1 MYAMKTILVIEDNE
15 DIRENVEEIL
25 TLSDYK
31 VLTAQNGKE
40 GVDIA
45 QKNQPDLIICDIM
58 MPGIDG
64 YGVLHVLHKD
74 PLTQNIPF
82 IFLTSKS
89 ERSDFRAAMEMGA
102 DDYIT
107 KPFSGN
113 ELLNAIESRL
123 KKNDIIR
130 KNLPADMHGL
140 NELRSALSNSKTL
153 EQLTAESNVNDYK
166 KRQVIYKQGNHPHYL
181 FYILKGKVKTFKTH
195 EDGKDLVID
204 LYNEGDFFGY
214 TAMLE
219 NGIYKETAEAIEE
232 TELALIPRKEFE
244 DVLNT
249 NPAIAKKLISLLSRN
264 VVAKEEQ
271 LLGIAYNTLRKKVA
285 GALVS
290 MQKKYHVTKKDAFT
304 IDISREELA
313 TIAGTATESLIRT
326 LSDFKS
332 ENLIDIK
339 TGKITI
345 VDEKKL
351 ANLIR

>member
-1 MYAMKTILVIEDNE
+1 MKTILVIEDNE
-15 DIRENVEEIL
+15 VIRENVEEIL

-31 VLTAQNGKE
+31 VLTAKNGKE
-40 GVDIA
+40 GVEVA
-45 QKNQPDLIICDIM
+45 QSSQPDLIICDIM

-74 PLTQNIPF
+74 PKTVNIPF

-107 KPFSGN
+107 KPFAGN

-123 KKNDIIR
+123 KKQEIIK
-130 KNLPADMHGL
+130 KNLSADLQGL
-140 NELRSALSNSKTL
+140 NELRASISDNKTL
-153 EQLTAESNVNDYK
+153 EALSDESNTNTYK
-166 KRQVIYKQGNHPHYL
+166 KKQVIYKQANHPHYL
-181 FYILKGKVKTFKTH
+181 FYVLKGKVKTFKTH
-195 EDGKDLVID
+195 EDGKDLVIN

-214 TAMLE
+214 IALLE
-219 NGIYKETAEAIEE
+219 SSTYTETAEAIEE
-232 TELALIPRKEFE
+232 TELALIPKKEFE
-244 DVLNT
+244 SLLNN
-249 NPAIAKKLISLLSRN
+249 NPAIARKLVALLSKN
-264 VVAKEEQ
+264 VVAKENQ

-285 GALVS
+285 EALVS
-290 MQKKYHVTKKDAFT
+290 MQKKYHTNKSEPFV
-304 IDISREELA
+304 IDSSREELA

-332 ENLIDIK
+332 ENLIDIR
-339 TGKITI
+339 TGKIVI
-345 VDEKKL
+345 IDEKKL

>member
-1 MYAMKTILVIEDNE
+1 MKTILIIEDND

-31 VLTAQNGKE
+31 VLTAANGKE
-40 GVDIA
+40 GVDVA
-45 QKNQPDLIICDIM
+45 QKNIPDLIICDIM

-74 PLTQNIPF
+74 PATQNIPF

-130 KNLPADMHGL
+130 KTLSADMQGL
-140 NELRSALSNSKTL
+140 NELRASLDSNKTL
-153 EQLTAESNVNDYK
+153 ESLTEESNSNNYR
-166 KRQVIYKQGNHPHYL
+166 KRQVIYKQGNNPHYL
-181 FYILKGKVKTFKTH
+181 FYILKGKVKTYKTH

-214 TAMLE
+214 TSLIE
-219 NGIYKETAEAIEE
+219 NTVYNETAEAIEE
-232 TELALIPRKEFE
+232 TELTLIPRKDFE
-244 DVLNT
+244 DLLNT
-249 NPAIAKKLISLLSRN
+249 NPAISRKLISLLSKN
-264 VVAKEEQ
+264 VIAKEDH

-285 GALVS
+285 GALIA
-290 MQKKYHVTKKDAFT
+290 MQKKYHTDKKEAFT

-339 TGKITI
+339 TGKIII

-351 ANLIR
+351 VNLIR

>member
-1 MYAMKTILVIEDNE
+1 MKTILVIEDNE

>member
-1 MYAMKTILVIEDNE
+1 MKTILVIEDNE

-31 VLTAQNGKE
+31 VLTAANGKE
-40 GVDIA
+40 GVEVA
-45 QKNQPDLIICDIM
+45 QKNIPDLIICDIM

-123 KKNDIIR
+123 RKTDIIKKNLSADI
-130 KNLPADMHGL
+130 DGL
-140 NELRSALSNSKTL
+140 NELRSAMSNNKTL
-153 EQLTAESNVNDYK
+153 EDLTAESNINDYK
-166 KRQVIYKQGNHPHYL
+166 KRQVIYKTGNHPHYL
-181 FYILKGKVKTFKTH
+181 FYIIKGKVKTFKTH

-214 TAMLE
+214 TTLIE
-219 NGIYKETAEAIEE
+219 NGIYKDTAEAIEE
-232 TELALIPRKEFE
+232 TELALIPRKDFE
-244 DVLNT
+244 QLLNT
-249 NPAIAKKLISLLSRN
+249 NPAIARKLISLLSKN
-264 VVAKEEQ
+264 VVSKEDH

-285 GALVS
+285 EALIS
-290 MQKKYHVTKKDAFT
+290 MQKKYHTNKQEPYT

-339 TGKITI
+339 TSKITI
-345 VDEKKL
+345 TDEKKL
-351 ANLIR
+351 YNLIR

>member
-1 MYAMKTILVIEDNE
+1 MKTILVIEDNE

-31 VLTAQNGKE
+31 VLTAANGKE
-40 GVDIA
+40 GVEVA
-45 QKNQPDLIICDIM
+45 TSKKPDLIICDIM

-74 PLTQNIPF
+74 PATQDIPF

-123 KKNDIIR
+123 KKIDIV
-130 KNLPADMHGL
+130 KKSLPADLRGL
-140 NELRSALSNSKTL
+140 NELRSALGSGKTL
-153 EQLTAESNVNDYK
+153 EQLTAESNVSDYK
-166 KRQVIYKQGNHPHYL
+166 KRQVIYKQGNNAHYL
-181 FYILKGKVKTFKTH
+181 FYIVKGKVKSYMTH

-204 LYNEGDFFGY
+204 LYNTGDFFGY
-214 TAMLE
+214 TALLE
-219 NGIYKETAEAIEE
+219 NTTYKDTAEAIEE

-249 NPAIAKKLISLLSRN
+249 NPAIAKKLISLLSKN
-264 VVAKEEQ
+264 VVAKEDQ

-290 MQKKYHVTKKDAFT
+290 MQKKYHTDKKEPFA

-351 ANLIR
+351 SNLIR

>member
-1 MYAMKTILVIEDNE
+1 MKTILVIEDNE

-25 TLSDYK
+25 TLSSYK
-31 VLTAQNGKE
+31 VLTAANGKD
-40 GVDIA
+40 GVDAA
-45 QKNQPDLIICDIM
+45 QNNRPDLIICDIM

-74 PLTQNIPF
+74 PQTQNIPF

-89 ERSDFRAAMEMGA
+89 ERGDFRAAMEMGA

-130 KNLPADMHGL
+130 KNLSSDIQGL
-140 NELRSALSNSKTL
+140 NELRTTLSNNKSL
-153 EQLTAESNVNDYK
+153 EELTEESNVNSYK
-166 KRQVIYKQGNHPHYL
+166 KRQVIYKQANHPHYL

-214 TAMLE
+214 TALLE
-219 NGIYKETAEAIEE
+219 NGIYMETAEAIEE
-232 TELALIPRKEFE
+232 TELALIPKKDFE
-244 DVLNT
+244 DLLNT
-249 NPAIAKKLISLLSRN
+249 NPAIARKLISLLSKN
-264 VVAKEEQ
+264 VVAKEDH

-285 GALVS
+285 EALVS
-290 MQKKYHVTKKDAFT
+290 MQKKYHVNKKETFT

>member
-1 MYAMKTILVIEDNE
+1 MKTILVIEDNE
-15 DIRENVEEIL
+15 DIRENVTEIL
-25 TLSDYK
+25 TLSDYN
-31 VLTAQNGKE
+31 VISAANGKE
-40 GVDIA
+40 GIETA
-45 QKNQPDLIICDIM
+45 QKHKPDLIICDIM
-58 MPGIDG
+58 MPGVDG

-74 PLTQNIPF
+74 PQTQNIPF

-107 KPFSGN
+107 KPFAGN

-123 KKNDIIR
+123 KKSEVIM
-130 KNLPADMHGL
+130 KNLSADLEGL
-140 NELRSALSNSKTL
+140 NELRAAINNNKTL
-153 EQLTAESNVNDYK
+153 EDLTEQSTVNDYK
-166 KRQVIYKQGNHPHYL
+166 KRQVIYKEGNHPHYL
-181 FYILKGKVKTFKTH
+181 YYIVQGKVKTYKTH

-204 LYNEGDFFGY
+204 LYNVGDFFGY
-214 TAMLE
+214 TALIE
-219 NGIYKETAEAIEE
+219 NSVYHETAEALEE
-232 TELALIPRKEFE
+232 TELALVPRKDFE
-244 DVLNT
+244 SLLNS
-249 NPAIAKKLISLLSRN
+249 NPAISRKMISLLSKN

-271 LLGIAYNTLRKKVA
+271 LVGIAYNTLRKKVA
-285 GALVS
+285 EALVT
-290 MQKKYHVTKKDAFT
+290 MYRKYHGDKKEPYL

-339 TGKITI
+339 TGKII
-345 VDEKKL
+345 MSDDKKL